1 MGDQSFD
8 FEQDSDMEDDISIN
22 MWDLG
27 DSNLDTIQEEIAGI
41 ASNQPAEVTGT
52 VMEDNSMD
60 EINCEDETNYG
71 DEINYEDE
79 STEGQAQEDMDL
91 WGPPPI
97 GIWTASKYPSPI
109 SIPDTPIPDQ
119 HQPSPT
125 PSASWRQTHRIITS
139 SPPSPSTPPRHQLQ
153 PRPSPDP
160 PSPRPST

>member
-1 MGDQSFD
+1 
-8 FEQDSDMEDDISIN
+8 
-22 MWDLG
+22 
-27 DSNLDTIQEEIAGI
+27 
-41 ASNQPAEVTGT
+41 
-52 VMEDNSMD
+52 MD

-109 SIPDTPIPDQ
+109 SIPDQ

-125 PSASWRQTHRIITS
+125 SSASWRQTHRIITS

-153 PRPSPDP
+153 PPTI
-160 PSPRPST
+160 PRPAKPQTKYVAQ